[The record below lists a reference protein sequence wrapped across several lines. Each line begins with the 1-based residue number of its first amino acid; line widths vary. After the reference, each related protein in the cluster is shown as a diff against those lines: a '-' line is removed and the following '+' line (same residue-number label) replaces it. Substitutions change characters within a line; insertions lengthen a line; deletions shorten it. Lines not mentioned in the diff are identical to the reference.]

1 MKTGNNTGKC
11 KEQVTVLFMHMCIV
25 FTVCLIASN
34 ILETKQMVF
43 GPLHLTGGLLI
54 FPISYIVND
63 VVCEVW
69 GYRKASIL
77 IWTGFAMNFAF
88 MMVACLAD
96 AIPGAPYWDNEE
108 GFHAIFGLT
117 PRIALASFVSFLV
130 GSFVNAY
137 VMSRMKIADK
147 GKRFPLRAIVS
158 TIFGEGADSLFFF
171 PLAFYG
177 VLPHEELPLI
187 MLSQVV
193 LKTVYEIIVLPVT
206 IRVVNWVKRYEN
218 EDFYDNKFRMLR
230 RYRKIKGDSRLTATG
245 DRGHHSVC
253 NYHAPKLL
261 SYISLYLLLTPS
273 IYIACEACESLVIN
287 I

>member
-1 MKTGNNTGKC
+1 M
-11 KEQVTVLFMHMCIV
+11 VSVLFMDFSIV

-69 GYRKASIL
+69 GYRRASIL
-77 IWTGFAMNFAF
+77 IWTGFLANFLF
-88 MMVACLAD
+88 MMVAWLAD
-96 AIPGAPYWDNEE
+96 VIPGAPYWENDE

-117 PRIALASFVSFLV
+117 PRIALASFVSFIA

-147 GKRFPLRAIVS
+147 GKRFPLRAIMS
-158 TIFGEGADSLFFF
+158 TVWGEGADSLIFF

-177 VLPHEELPLI
+177 VLPNYELPLM
-187 MLSQVV
+187 MLSQLV
-193 LKTVYEIIVLPVT
+193 LKTVYEMIVLPIT
-206 IRVVNWVKRYEN
+206 IRVVRWVKEYEG
-218 EDFYDNKFRMLR
+218 EDVYDNGVSYNIFRVFTR
-230 RYRKIKGDSRLTATG
+230 NR
-245 DRGHHSVC
+245 
-253 NYHAPKLL
+253 
-261 SYISLYLLLTPS
+261 
-273 IYIACEACESLVIN
+273 EQ
-287 I
+287 

>member
-1 MKTGNNTGKC
+1 MRMKTGNNTGKC

-88 MMVACLAD
+88 MMVACLTD
-96 AIPGAPYWDNEE
+96 AIPGAPYWDNEK

-177 VLPHEELPLI
+177 VLPNEELPLI

-218 EDFYDNKFRMLR
+218 EDFYDNGISYNILSIFMNDNK
-230 RYRKIKGDSRLTATG
+230 
-245 DRGHHSVC
+245 RG
-253 NYHAPKLL
+253 
-261 SYISLYLLLTPS
+261 
-273 IYIACEACESLVIN
+273 
-287 I
+287 